1 MKLKELIEH
10 GNEERDSN
18 GEERDPVYVWAKTAY
33 AALSTAQHAPIQFA
47 AVAEALEA
55 AEEEL

>member
-1 MKLKELIEH
+1 MKLKELIEGTAINSTDDFDRIH
-10 GNEERDSN
+10 Q
-18 GEERDPVYVWAKTAY
+18 WAKAAY
-33 AALSTAQHAPIQFA
+33 AALSIAQHAPIQFA